1 MLFAGEHFTLPSLW
15 YNLIHTGIRMVLNKI
30 QVNESHTLNV
40 YSDAKFGELAGTV
53 SGHKKGTSRGLFLF
67 KK

>member
-1 MLFAGEHFTLPSLW
+1 MQA
-15 YNLIHTGIRMVLNKI
+15 GIRTVSYII
-30 QVNESHTLNV
+30 QVNGSQALNV
-40 YSDAKFGELAGTV
+40 YTDAKFGELAVTV